1 MAPKNNKPAAPK
13 QPTAP
18 KQPAAKV
25 APAAQPKVN
34 PTTLSTPQI
43 YSGEQER
50 KAALAEVTNL
60 RRQYDTTTAAGA
72 KAFAA
77 SKEAQAALARLDA
90 AKSAV
95 GMRTSA
101 QDLQALNTVSGQGQT
116 KALNAPSTQY
126 FQSVYSRP
134 EAPPTWAPPKKIGE
148 QELAFAKQNNY
159 NYDNA
164 RYDWVWSKNP
174 KTGQDQWVLGIVGAL
189 KQPPVKPETLDNTN
203 FQPYVSDLWMSGT
216 ATVSEIKDLYDQ
228 FGAQDINVTNPKQS
242 KEIAFQFDEIVDA
255 IPDLDYSE
263 YQEILYQLALE
274 RDTNITV
281 EDVVNKYNEIYGE
294 GK

>member
-1 MAPKNNKPAAPK
+1 MAPKNNKP
-13 QPTAP
+13 TTP

-34 PTTLSTPQI
+34 PTTLTTPQI

-50 KAALAEVTNL
+50 QAAIADVTRL
-60 RRQYDTTTAAGA
+60 RREFDTTTAKGA
-72 KAFAA
+72 AAFAKDPA
-77 SKEAQAALARLDA
+77 AQAALARLDK

-101 QDLQALNTVSGQGQT
+101 QDLQALNTVTGQGRT

-126 FQSVYSRP
+126 FQSVYGRP

-148 QELAFAKQNNY
+148 KELAFAKQNNY

-164 RYDWVWSKNP
+164 RYDWVWNKNP
-174 KTGQDQWVLGIVGAL
+174 QTGQDQWVLGIVGAL
-189 KQPPVKPETLDNTN
+189 KQPPVKPENLDNTN

-216 ATVSEIKDLYDQ
+216 ATVSEVKNLYNQ
-228 FGAQDINVTNPKQS
+228 FGFNAQDVDVTNPNQS
-242 KEIAFQFDEIVDA
+242 KEIAFRFDEIVN
-255 IPDLDYSE
+255 ILPDLDYSE
-263 YQEILYQLALE
+263 YQEILYRLALE
-274 RDTNITV
+274 RDTNITA
-281 EDVVNKYNEIYGE
+281 EDISNKYNELFGE